1 MRSILT
7 FSGLAVAV
15 LAAAIAS
22 AEVRQSGETVVA
34 STNATATIG
43 TTLNARGILH
53 RAVLVVSGT
62 AKTNTVWLTDT
73 DGTVIY
79 SNQLTSGTTTF
90 TTNMAVADIVVRTS
104 SATPTNAAF
113 NNTIT
118 ITVEK

>member
-7 FSGLAVAV
+7 FSGLAAVTLAVAV
-15 LAAAIAS
+15 AS
-22 AEVRQSGETVVA
+22 AEVRQSATTVVA
-34 STNATATIG
+34 STNATATTGATI
-43 TTLNARGILH
+43 NARGILH
-53 RAVLVVSGT
+53 RFVLVVSGT

-79 SNQLTSGTTTF
+79 SNQLTSGTTTY
-90 TTNMAVADIVVRTS
+90 TTNMAVADILLKTA
-104 SATPTNAAF
+104 SASPTNAAF